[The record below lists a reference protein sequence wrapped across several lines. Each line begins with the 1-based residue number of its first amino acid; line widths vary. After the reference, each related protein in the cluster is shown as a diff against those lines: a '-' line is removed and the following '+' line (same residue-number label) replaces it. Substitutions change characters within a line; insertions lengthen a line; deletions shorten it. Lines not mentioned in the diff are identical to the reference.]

1 MKKLILITLIISST
15 YTLSAQTSLE
25 KIGKINAGLQGI
37 DFSYELPVGKKLVW
51 ESGAGLGLGMN
62 VDSNKRNYNFYL
74 LDPVP
79 FISTELKWLYNRE
92 KRENKEKNNLNNT
105 GDYLGLQTKYSF
117 GMNNAIDLNQ
127 TLLTD
132 FHWGIQ
138 RNISQKFIFNGNIG
152 IGYMYDFE
160 TNYGGIAPI
169 LRVKIGY
176 RLF

>member
-1 MKKLILITLIISST
+1 
-15 YTLSAQTSLE
+15 
-25 KIGKINAGLQGI
+25 
-37 DFSYELPVGKKLVW
+37 
-51 ESGAGLGLGMN
+51 MN

-74 LDPVP
+74 LNPVP

-92 KRENKEKNNLNNT
+92 KRKNKEKNNLNNA
-105 GDYLGLQTKYSF
+105 GNYIGLQTKYSF

-132 FHWGIQ
+132 FHWGLQ
-138 RNISQKFIFNGNIG
+138 RNISQKIVFNGNIG
-152 IGYMYDFE
+152 VGYMHDFE
-160 TNYGGIAPI
+160 TNYGGIAPV